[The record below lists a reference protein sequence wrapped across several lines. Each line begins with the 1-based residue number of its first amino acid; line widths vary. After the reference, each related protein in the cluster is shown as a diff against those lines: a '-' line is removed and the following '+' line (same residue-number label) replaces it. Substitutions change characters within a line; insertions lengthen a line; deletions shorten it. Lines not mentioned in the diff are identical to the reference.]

1 MAKPIPIPLLPAE
14 VFDRMM
20 AEKPTPLQKEM
31 MQEGIAIYK
40 KTKKKRSFMSVFT
53 VRKLN
58 SRTDL

>member
-31 MQEGIAIYK
+31 MKRGVATYK
-40 KTKKKRSFMSVFT
+40 KTKKKR
-53 VRKLN
+53 
-58 SRTDL
+58 

>member
-31 MQEGIAIYK
+31 IKRGIATYN
-40 KTKKKRSFMSVFT
+40 KTKKKR
-53 VRKLN
+53 
-58 SRTDL
+58 